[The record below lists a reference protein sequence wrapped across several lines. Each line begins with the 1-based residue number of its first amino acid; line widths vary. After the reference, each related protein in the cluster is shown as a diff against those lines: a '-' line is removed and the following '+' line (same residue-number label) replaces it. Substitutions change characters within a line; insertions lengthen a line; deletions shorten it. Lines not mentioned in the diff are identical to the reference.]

1 MRHALGFLAVLLAV
15 ALPSLSRAQVD
26 RLPADIVE
34 PREDVLAI
42 PKAPKGF
49 VQERVGP
56 VTWAY
61 DPSATSLAHD
71 LAALAPKAWRAVTA
85 ELGVSV
91 PAELTIRI
99 ARGPKDMIALA
110 PRGAPPPSY
119 AVGVAYPA
127 LGLIILSVVEP
138 NRWMPPDLRSVLT
151 HELSHVALYRATK
164 GQRLPLWF
172 VEGLAV
178 QQAREQNLSRI
189 QTLWE
194 ASVSGGL
201 LPLSAL
207 SRNFPST
214 PHAVNLAYAQS
225 ADLVRHMLRDEDDRD
240 AMADVI
246 KRVSEGASFD
256 RAVLASYRLDLPYLD
271 REWRQSL
278 RERFHL
284 TPLVLTGSVLWGGI
298 AVLAALAFVR
308 RRKQHREKLLRWAEE
323 EALHERAIAALEMQR
338 RTAEREELIARA
350 GSALSDLAREPEV
363 PTIEHDGQQYT
374 LH

>member
-1 MRHALGFLAVLLAV
+1 MLVVVFAMT
-15 ALPSLSRAQVD
+15 LPSASQAQLD
-26 RLPADIVE
+26 RLPADVVVM
-34 PREDVLAI
+34 REGVFEI

-49 VQERVGP
+49 VEQRIGP

-71 LAALAPKAWRAVTA
+71 LSALAPKAWRTLTA
-85 ELGVSV
+85 ELGVAV
-91 PAELTIRI
+91 PPELTIRI

-138 NRWMPPDLRSVLT
+138 NRWLPPDLRSVLT

-164 GQRLPLWF
+164 GNHLPLWF

-178 QQAREQNLSRI
+178 QQAHEQNLSRI

-207 SRNFPST
+207 SRSFPTT

-225 ADLVRHMLRDEDDRD
+225 ADLVRHMLRDEDDRA
-240 AMADVI
+240 AMSDVI
-246 KRVSEGASFD
+246 ERVAEGASFD

-298 AVLAALAFVR
+298 AILAAFAFVR
-308 RRKQHREKLLRWAEE
+308 RRRQHHEKLARWSEE

-338 RTAEREELIARA
+338 RSAEREELLARA
-350 GSALSDLAREPEV
+350 GSALSELAREPEV

>member
-1 MRHALGFLAVLLAV
+1 VRNVLGVVLLLAV
-15 ALPSLSRAQVD
+15 ALPGSTRAQVD

-34 PREDVLAI
+34 PREGTFAI
-42 PKAPKGF
+42 PKVPKGF

-71 LAALAPKAWRAVTA
+71 LAALAPKAWRTVTA

-110 PRGAPPPSY
+110 PHGAPPPSY

-138 NRWMPPDLRSVLT
+138 SRWMPPDLRSVLT

-201 LPLSAL
+201 LPLSGL
-207 SRNFPST
+207 SRNFPTT

-225 ADLVRHMLRDEDDRD
+225 ADLVHHMLRDEDDRD

-246 KRVSEGASFD
+246 KRVSEGAAFD

-308 RRKQHREKLLRWAEE
+308 RRKQHREKLARWAEE